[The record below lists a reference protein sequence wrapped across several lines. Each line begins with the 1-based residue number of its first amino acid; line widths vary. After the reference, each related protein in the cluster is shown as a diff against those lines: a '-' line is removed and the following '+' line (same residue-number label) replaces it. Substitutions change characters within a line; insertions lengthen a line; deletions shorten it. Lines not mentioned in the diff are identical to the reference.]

1 MWIVSMSRRR
11 VTHAVPC
18 VDGNEWLVCLL
29 DLTPEL
35 VLYSYVCSLYLLRL
49 QSSST
54 QACAAIRPP
63 SVYSRESSGYLSG
76 QGDPTC

>member
-18 VDGNEWLVCLL
+18 VDGDEWSVCLL

-35 VLYSYVCSLYLLRL
+35 IMYSYVCSLYLLRL
-49 QSSST
+49 QSSPA
-54 QACAAIRPP
+54 QACAAI
-63 SVYSRESSGYLSG
+63 
-76 QGDPTC
+76 